1 MHISG
6 SDPQSRADSA
16 FGIKDLEKQQKHVDC
31 PKKTENMNK
40 NNILLK
46 KVEKYGST
54 TFRGYRSKWFSSQ
67 REFRNWS
74 LEWLFIDENQE

>member
-16 FGIKDLEKQQKHVDC
+16 FEIKDLEKHIKQIVDC
-31 PKKTENMNK
+31 PEKTGKYEQK
-40 NNILLK
+40 QYPS
-46 KVEKYGST
+46 EKSGKYVST
-54 TFRGYRSKWFSSQ
+54 TFRGYHSKWFSSQ

-74 LEWLFIDENQE
+74 LE